1 MRASFLALTTLSVLA
16 PQQSGAQHHGV
27 HAQGR
32 TPDGSYLRAA
42 DFRVASVV
50 HRLATAGKVHCDAS
64 HPLTG
69 LLLHHLDQYAVGDRA
84 EAVRRFGLDKSPG
97 VLAVV
102 PRSAA
107 AQAGVTAGDLLLSI
121 NGVRL
126 PGAAGDAQDGGSR
139 NPRKAAEQADAIIE
153 EQLRRGSARLEI
165 SREGEPLSLVLKPV
179 MGCAARGR
187 LARSSQAN
195 AFADGRYAIMTT
207 KMLDFVQND
216 DELAVVMA
224 HEIAHNLLAHPA
236 RLEAQKVPHGVL
248 RGIGKNASRVR
259 RTEEEADRLAL
270 KLLWSAGYDLAA
282 AIPFWRRLHSRYDP
296 IPVPK
301 LFRTHPTLSARERVI
316 RETMEQLSRSEASNP

>member
-27 HAQGR
+27 HAQGG

-50 HRLATAGKVHCDAS
+50 HRLATAGKAHCDAS

-69 LLLHHLDQYAVGDRA
+69 LLLHHLDEYAVGDRA
-84 EAVRRFGLDKSPG
+84 EAVRRFGLDKGPG

-121 NGVRL
+121 NGVPL
-126 PGAAGDAQDGGSR
+126 PRPADLTGKSKPG
-139 NPRKAAEQADAIIE
+139 NPRKSAEEADATIE
-153 EQLRRGSARLEI
+153 QQVRNGSARLEI
-165 SREGEPLSLVLKPV
+165 LRQGQPLSLLLKPV